1 MAEMKA
7 KHVEIIENK
16 AKGHGQY
23 TEIKEEEFLQN
34 VTASKFCVV
43 HFYHADFERC
53 KIVDMHLKKIAHD
66 HTEAKFMTMNAE
78 KAPFFVQKLQVQ
90 MLPEIVCFMDGVVL
104 DRVCGFEELGGK
116 DEFPTILLARRL
128 VQTGVIKAKNRIEK
142 GQMKISKK
150 VRDDISDDEDN

>member
-1 MAEMKA
+1 MMVVLRAKRMAEMKA

-142 GQMKISKK
+142 G
-150 VRDDISDDEDN
+150 